1 MLRSNG
7 DAPLVVDKRRGR
19 SPPLIEN
26 PLPNPRENPISR
38 MASPI
43 TSLIIKKLQSPF
55 LPENTDGADEN
66 KTLRRLKK

>member
-1 MLRSNG
+1 
-7 DAPLVVDKRRGR
+7 
-19 SPPLIEN
+19 
-26 PLPNPRENPISR
+26 

>member
-1 MLRSNG
+1 
-7 DAPLVVDKRRGR
+7 
-19 SPPLIEN
+19 
-26 PLPNPRENPISR
+26 

-43 TSLIIKKLQSPF
+43 TSLIIEKLQSPF